1 MTRLTLALLTGLL
14 AASMAQA
21 QTSDARWPER
31 PIRII
36 VPFTPGS
43 SSDTVARLVAQKL
56 SERLGQQLV
65 VENRVGAGGSV
76 GTEQVARADPDGYT
90 LGLANTST
98 HAVAASMAALV
109 SEASSQRG
117 DSTVRAHSAS
127 EDARKRADGTR
138 PEPGS
143 SARAAINYDP
153 VKDFAPVSML
163 GSSPFVLALY
173 PGVAA
178 QTVPELIAL
187 AKAKPLALNY
197 ASAGPAT
204 LAHLSGA
211 LFAKMA
217 QVELTHVPYRG
228 TAQSTL
234 DLLEG
239 RVEMQFGT
247 IPPTLT
253 HIRAGK
259 LRALA
264 VTGATRN
271 ATLPDV
277 PTMAESGLPGYE
289 CSLWQAI
296 VAPAGTPAAIIAR
309 LNREANAILNDPDVR
324 AAFTKQGVEPEP
336 GTAEALGARIRDD
349 VKKWRE
355 VIVGAGIKEN

>member
-1 MTRLTLALLTGLL
+1 M
-14 AASMAQA
+14 AAS
-21 QTSDARWPER
+21 T
-31 PIRII
+31 
-36 VPFTPGS
+36 
-43 SSDTVARLVAQKL
+43 
-56 SERLGQQLV
+56 
-65 VENRVGAGGSV
+65 
-76 GTEQVARADPDGYT
+76 
-90 LGLANTST
+90 
-98 HAVAASMAALV
+98 
-109 SEASSQRG
+109 
-117 DSTVRAHSAS
+117 
-127 EDARKRADGTR
+127 
-138 PEPGS
+138 
-143 SARAAINYDP
+143 AAINYDP

-187 AKAKPLALNY
+187 AKAKPRALNY

-277 PTMAESGLPGYE
+277 PTIAESGLPGYE

-296 VAPAGTPAAIIAR
+296 VAPTGTPAAIIAR

-355 VIVGAGIKEN
+355 VIISAGIKEN

>member
-1 MTRLTLALLTGLL
+1 MNSLAVRLVSAALAGLISTG
-14 AASMAQA
+14 AAQA
-21 QTSDARWPER
+21 QSADVRWPER
-31 PIRII
+31 PIRFI
-36 VPFTPGS
+36 VPFTAGS

-56 SERLGQQLV
+56 GERLGQQLV
-65 VENRVGAGGSV
+65 VENRVGGGGSL
-76 GTEQVARADPDGYT
+76 GTAEVARAEADGHT

-98 HAVAASMAALV
+98 HAVAASLV
-109 SEASSQRG
+109 
-117 DSTVRAHSAS
+117 
-127 EDARKRADGTR
+127 
-138 PEPGS
+138 
-143 SARAAINYDP
+143 AIAYDP

-173 PGVAA
+173 PGVPA
-178 QTVPELIAL
+178 QTVQDLIAL
-187 AKAKPLALNY
+187 AKAKPRMLNY

-211 LFAKMA
+211 LFEKLAKI
-217 QVELTHVPYRG
+217 ELTHVPYRG

-264 VTGATRN
+264 VTGAERN
-271 ATLPDV
+271 PALPDV
-277 PTMAESGLPGYE
+277 PTIAESGLPGYE

-296 VAPAGTPAAIIAR
+296 VAPAATSAAIVTR
-309 LNREANAILNDPDVR
+309 LNREVTTVLNDPEVR
-324 AAFTKQGVEPEP
+324 AAFAKHGVEPEP
-336 GTAEALGARIRDD
+336 GSPEALGARIRDD
-349 VKKWRE
+349 VQKWRD
-355 VIVGAGIKEN
+355 VITSAGIREN

>member
-1 MTRLTLALLTGLL
+1 
-14 AASMAQA
+14 
-21 QTSDARWPER
+21 
-31 PIRII
+31 
-36 VPFTPGS
+36 
-43 SSDTVARLVAQKL
+43 
-56 SERLGQQLV
+56 
-65 VENRVGAGGSV
+65 
-76 GTEQVARADPDGYT
+76 
-90 LGLANTST
+90 
-98 HAVAASMAALV
+98 VAAS
-109 SEASSQRG
+109 
-117 DSTVRAHSAS
+117 T
-127 EDARKRADGTR
+127 
-138 PEPGS
+138 
-143 SARAAINYDP
+143 AAINYDP

-178 QTVPELIAL
+178 QTVPERIAL
-187 AKAKPLALNY
+187 AKAKPRALNY

-277 PTMAESGLPGYE
+277 PTIAESGLPSYE
-289 CSLWQAI
+289 CRLGEH
-296 VAPAGTPAAIIAR
+296 APHRNAGRDHRAAH
-309 LNREANAILNDPDVR
+309 REANAILNVPMSRRVHPGRSSPSR
-324 AAFTKQGVEPEP
+324 ARPK
-336 GTAEALGARIRDD
+336 LGARIRDD

-355 VIVGAGIKEN
+355 VIISAGIGD

>member
-1 MTRLTLALLTGLL
+1 MNRFAIRLVSAALAGLIS
-14 AASMAQA
+14 AGAAQA
-21 QTSDARWPER
+21 QSPDARWPER
-31 PIRII
+31 PIRFI
-36 VPFTPGS
+36 VPFTAGS

-56 SERLGQQLV
+56 GERLGQQLV
-65 VENRVGAGGSV
+65 VENRVGGGGSL
-76 GTEQVARADPDGYT
+76 GTAEVARAEADGHT

-98 HAVAASMAALV
+98 HAVAASL
-109 SEASSQRG
+109 
-117 DSTVRAHSAS
+117 
-127 EDARKRADGTR
+127 
-138 PEPGS
+138 
-143 SARAAINYDP
+143 AAIAYDP

-173 PGVAA
+173 PGVPA
-178 QTVPELIAL
+178 QTVQDLIAL
-187 AKAKPLALNY
+187 AKAKPRMLNY

-211 LFAKMA
+211 LFEKLAKI
-217 QVELTHVPYRG
+217 ELTHVPYRG

-264 VTGATRN
+264 VTGAERN
-271 ATLPDV
+271 PALPDV
-277 PTMAESGLPGYE
+277 PTIAESGLPGYE

-296 VAPAGTPAAIIAR
+296 VAPAATPGAIVTR
-309 LNREANAILNDPDVR
+309 LNRAVTAVLNDPEVR
-324 AAFTKQGVEPEP
+324 AAFAKHGVESEP
-336 GTAEALGARIRDD
+336 GSPEALGARIRDD
-349 VKKWRE
+349 VQKWRA
-355 VIVGAGIKEN
+355 VITSAGIRGN

>member
-14 AASMAQA
+14 ATSMAQA

-117 DSTVRAHSAS
+117 NSTVRAP
-127 EDARKRADGTR
+127 GTR

-163 GSSPFVLALY
+163 GSSPFVLALS

-187 AKAKPLALNY
+187 AKAKPRALNY

-277 PTMAESGLPGYE
+277 PTIAESGLPGYE

-296 VAPAGTPAAIIAR
+296 VAPTGTPAAIIAR

>member
-1 MTRLTLALLTGLL
+1 L
-14 AASMAQA
+14 
-21 QTSDARWPER
+21 
-31 PIRII
+31 
-36 VPFTPGS
+36 
-43 SSDTVARLVAQKL
+43 
-56 SERLGQQLV
+56 
-65 VENRVGAGGSV
+65 
-76 GTEQVARADPDGYT
+76 
-90 LGLANTST
+90 
-98 HAVAASMAALV
+98 H
-109 SEASSQRG
+109 
-117 DSTVRAHSAS
+117 
-127 EDARKRADGTR
+127 
-138 PEPGS
+138 
-143 SARAAINYDP
+143 
-153 VKDFAPVSML
+153 
-163 GSSPFVLALY
+163 

-178 QTVPELIAL
+178 QTVPDLIAL
-187 AKAKPLALNY
+187 AKAKPRALNY

-217 QVELTHVPYRG
+217 KIELTHVPYRG

-271 ATLPDV
+271 ATLPEV
-277 PTMAESGLPGYE
+277 PTIAESGLPGYE

-296 VAPAGTPAAIIAR
+296 VAPAGTPEAIIAR
-309 LNREANAILNDPDVR
+309 LSRATNAILNDPDVR
-324 AAFTKQGVEPEP
+324 AAFLKQGVEPEP
-336 GTAEALGARIRDD
+336 STAEALGVRIRDD

-355 VIVGAGIKEN
+355 VITSAGIKEN